1 MATIDRRR
9 LSQRSD
15 GVMTN
20 DQTPQ
25 ERIAAGRQLYA
36 VLKDHLER
44 RAWTPVEGALLLSG
58 IHPPAGCTRI
68 PIGGTGLDGREF
80 ASAANDRFHSAV
92 RIMDLWQVRCDDDEE
107 SGEITP
113 TELAPHEFI
122 AWCQEMSIETDW
134 MRLFFEVADG
144 SSRSDRPDLIPA
156 AVAEYAARA
165 AETIGAIQA
174 ALTGG
179 PSGSA
184 PAAAPLPAEGEPAAR
199 RGPIPI
205 PENREHVST
214 DELAAIL
221 AVDAQSIRKRYSQTG
236 SYHGVRPTKLP
247 SRRLLWPVE
256 AIKALLRR
264 V

>member
-1 MATIDRRR
+1 
-9 LSQRSD
+9 
-15 GVMTN
+15 MTN

-36 VLKDHLER
+36 VLKEHLER
-44 RAWTPVEGALLLSG
+44 QVWTPVEGALLLSG
-58 IHPPAGCTRI
+58 INPPADCTKI

-92 RIMDLWQVRCDDDEE
+92 RIMDLWQVRCDDDVEN
-107 SGEITP
+107 GELTP
-113 TELAPHEFI
+113 TELTPYEFI
-122 AWCQEMSIETDW
+122 AWCQDMSIETDW
-134 MRLFFEVADG
+134 MRLFFEVANG
-144 SSRSDRPDLIPA
+144 SARSDRPNLIPPT
-156 AVAEYAARA
+156 VADYASRA

-174 ALTGG
+174 ALAGG
-179 PSGSA
+179 LSRSP
-184 PAAAPLPAEGEPAAR
+184 PAAAPVPAEGQPAAR

-221 AVDAQSIRKRYSQTG
+221 AVDPQSIRKRYSQTG

-247 SRRLLWPVE
+247 SRRLLWPVDSVKRLMKME
-256 AIKALLRR
+256 GTDE
-264 V
+264 

>member
-1 MATIDRRR
+1 MATINRRR

-107 SGEITP
+107 NGEITP
-113 TELAPHEFI
+113 TELTPYEFI

-134 MRLFFEVADG
+134 MRLFFEVIG
-144 SSRSDRPDLIPA
+144 GRSRTGPPDLIPP
-156 AVAEYAARA
+156 AVIEYATRA
-165 AETIGAIQA
+165 ADTIGVIQS
-174 ALTGG
+174 ALTGHASG
-179 PSGSA
+179 PGAS
-184 PAAAPLPAEGEPAAR
+184 PPTYRKAETATP
-199 RGPIPI
+199 RGPMPI

-221 AVDAQSIRKRYSQTG
+221 AVDPQSIRKRYSQTG

-256 AIKALLRR
+256 AVRTLLGR